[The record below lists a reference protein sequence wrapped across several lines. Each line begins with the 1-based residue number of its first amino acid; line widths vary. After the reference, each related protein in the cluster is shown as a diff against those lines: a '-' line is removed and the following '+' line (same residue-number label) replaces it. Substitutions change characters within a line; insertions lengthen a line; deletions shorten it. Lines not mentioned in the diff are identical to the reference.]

1 MLPRHYSG
9 DPRSVERG
17 PSLLV
22 FTTTFPNEKQPQLGL
37 FVRERMFR
45 VAQRVPACFVA
56 PVPWFPLQPLVGR
69 YRPYFRPTPAR
80 VEQQGGHEV
89 HHPRFLSVPGVLKR
103 ADGFLLAASTLAT
116 VRRLVKQHGVTLI
129 DAHFGYPDGYAATLL
144 GRWLKL
150 PVTVTIRGNEEVLAR
165 NPALRPLLASGLR
178 RALRVFSVSDSL
190 RTLALDLGVED
201 GKAITVSNGV
211 DLDTFQPIP
220 RTDARRELG
229 IPLSAPVLV
238 SVGGLVE
245 GKGFHRVIAALPP
258 LRAALPELVYLIAG
272 GPTPIGDWRPH
283 LERQTR
289 ELGLEGVV
297 RFLGPVPPERL
308 KWVLSAADV
317 FVLATAREGWAN
329 VFLEAMACGLPVVT
343 TRVGGNAEVVRS
355 GDLGILVPF
364 GEQDALAN
372 ALREAL
378 TRHWD
383 RGAILAYARDNDW
396 GRKIDRLVEE
406 LRTVVAA

>member
-1 MLPRHYSG
+1 M
-9 DPRSVERG
+9 
-17 PSLLV
+17 
-22 FTTTFPNEKQPQLGL
+22 
-37 FVRERMFR
+37 
-45 VAQRVPACFVA
+45 
-56 PVPWFPLQPLVGR
+56 
-69 YRPYFRPTPAR
+69 
-80 VEQQGGHEV
+80 EQQGGHEV

-165 NPALRPLLASGLR
+165 NPALTPLLASGLR

-343 TRVGGNAEVVRS
+343 TRVGGNAEAVRS

-364 GEQDALAN
+364 GEQEALAS

-378 TRHWD
+378 TRIWD
-383 RGAILAYARDNDW
+383 RGAILAYARNNDW
-396 GRKIDRLVEE
+396 DRKVDRLVEE
-406 LRTVVAA
+406 LRTAVAA